1 MKFKITTYGCQM
13 NENDSEKI
21 SGMLKQLGHTS
32 VDDENDADLV
42 VLNTCSVRE
51 NANDKFFGHL
61 GYYKKLK
68 ETKPDLM
75 LCICGCM
82 MQQESVIHEV
92 KSKYRH
98 VDLIFGTHN
107 IHELPQLLEQH
118 MEREEMIVG
127 IWQEGGTIVE
137 NLPVDHRYSFKAY
150 VSIMHGCNNF
160 CSYCIVPYTRGRER
174 SRNPESILM
183 EVKALADNGCKEI
196 TLLGQNV
203 NSYGETLE
211 LPISFADLLEK
222 LVSVDGLERIRFM
235 TSHPKDLSDELIEVI
250 RKERKVCNHIHL
262 PVQSGSSKV
271 LKEMNRK
278 YDKEQYVRLVQKIRK
293 SIPGVSITTDLIVG
307 FPGETEEDFQETLD
321 LMEQCQFDLAF
332 TFLYS
337 SRENTP
343 ASQRTDQVPE
353 DVKHDR
359 MNRLL
364 EVHHRIGLDQN
375 KAYLGREVDVLVEG
389 ISKNNP
395 NNVSGRTETA
405 KLVHFPGEEGLI
417 GQIVKVRITQAK
429 TFSMDGVAV
438 E

>member
-21 SGMLKQLGHTS
+21 SGILKSLGHMP
-32 VDDENDADLV
+32 VEDENDANLV

-68 ETKPDLM
+68 ETKPDLV

-92 KSKYRH
+92 KSRHRH

-107 IHELPQLLEQH
+107 IHELPQLLAQH

-127 IWQEGGTIVE
+127 IWQDGGAIVE

-174 SRNPESILM
+174 SRDPESILS

-203 NSYGETLE
+203 NSYGETLDQ
-211 LPISFADLLEK
+211 PISFAGLLE
-222 LVSVDGLERIRFM
+222 LLTEVDGLERIRFM

-250 RKERKVCNHIHL
+250 RKERKICNHIHL

-278 YDKEQYVRLVQKIRK
+278 YNKEQYVELVGKIRK
-293 SIPGVSITTDLIVG
+293 AIPGVSITTDLIVG
-307 FPGETEEDFQETLD
+307 FPGETEEDFLETLD

-332 TFLYS
+332 TFIYS

-343 ASQRTDQVPE
+343 ASKREDQVSE
-353 DVKHDR
+353 EVKHER
-359 MNRLL
+359 MKRLL
-364 EVHHRIGLDQN
+364 EVHHRIGLEQN
-375 KAYLGREVDVLVEG
+375 KAYLNQVVDVLVEG
-389 ISKNNP
+389 ISKNNAHK
-395 NNVSGRTETA
+395 VSGRTETA
-405 KLVHFPGEEGLI
+405 KLVHFAGNEQSI

-429 TFSMDGVAV
+429 TFSLDGEAV

>member
-417 GQIVKVRITQAK
+417 GKIVKVRITQAK

>member
-1 MKFKITTYGCQM
+1 MKYKITTYGCQM

-68 ETKPDLM
+68 ETKPHLI

-82 MQQESVIHEV
+82 MQQDSVIHEV

-107 IHELPQLLEQH
+107 IHELPQLLAQH

-174 SRNPESILM
+174 SRDPESILM

-203 NSYGETLE
+203 NSYGDTLE
-211 LPISFADLLEK
+211 QPMSFAALLEK
-222 LVSVDGLERIRFM
+222 LVKVDGLERIRFM

-278 YDKEQYVRLVQKIRK
+278 YDKDQYVHLVQKIRN
-293 SIPGVSITTDLIVG
+293 SIPGVSITTDLIIG

-343 ASQRTDQVPE
+343 ASRRADQVPE

-375 KAYLGREVDVLVEG
+375 KAYLGRDVDVLVEG

-405 KLVHFPGEEGLI
+405 KLVNFPGEEGCI

-429 TFSMDGVAV
+429 TFSLDGVAV